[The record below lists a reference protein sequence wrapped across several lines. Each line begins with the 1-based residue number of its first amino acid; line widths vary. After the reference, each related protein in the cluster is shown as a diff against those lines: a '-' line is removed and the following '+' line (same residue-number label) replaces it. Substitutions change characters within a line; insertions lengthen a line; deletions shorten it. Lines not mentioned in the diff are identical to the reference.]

1 MIARTGHLSRLV
13 MPPAGSDNFQRWSW
27 RYLWHQRITR
37 RWIKMLSLL
46 TLVGFFSAGLGLS
59 ISQRD
64 QNFATGRKLQD
75 IGNDQETSHF
85 PPTRQTHQNTHDP
98 TILRVGD
105 EYYLYNVG
113 EHMLIHT
120 APSMAGPWKF
130 VGNVLDANSVIPKGD
145 RVAPWAP
152 TVIAVDGTY
161 YCYYSVSKAGCRDS
175 AVGVATSDSPGPGN
189 WFDHGAIIETGT
201 GEGSDIHPYT
211 VSNAIDPSTLVT
223 ADGEAYLTWG
233 SYWNGIFQIPL
244 GEDLISP
251 ASTTEPDA
259 RQLAWE
265 PKSLGMPN
273 RMANTICGDPTGP
286 HAIEGAFISYNDGW
300 YYLWYSHGF
309 CCGLKPDNLP
319 PAGQEYVL
327 MPLFS
332 VLKLTKSRYSIRVG
346 RSHSPR
352 GPFTDKSGTDLV
364 KGGGEIV
371 YGSNGD
377 TYAPGGQ
384 GVLRDG
390 DTDVLY
396 YHYCEPMPT
405 TIFDHTHIDLI
416 AVNKTIGIDFP
427 VSFHLFGR
435 LVGRDCRSFLTP
447 VNPP

>member
-1 MIARTGHLSRLV
+1 
-13 MPPAGSDNFQRWSW
+13 
-27 RYLWHQRITR
+27 
-37 RWIKMLSLL
+37 MLSLL
-46 TLVGFFSAGLGLS
+46 ALVGFFSAGLGVS
-59 ISQRD
+59 VSQRD

-75 IGNDQETSHF
+75 LGNDQETSRF
-85 PPTRQTHQNTHDP
+85 PPTRQTQQNTHDP

-105 EYYLYNVG
+105 EYYLYHVG
-113 EHMLIHT
+113 EHLFIHT
-120 APSMAGPWKF
+120 APSMAGPWEY

-145 RVAPWAP
+145 RAAPWAP
-152 TVIAVDGTY
+152 TIIAVDDTY

-175 AVGVATSDSPGPGN
+175 AVGVATSSSPGPGN
-189 WFDHGAIIETGT
+189 WYDHGAIIETGT
-201 GEGSDIHPYT
+201 GNGSDIYPYT

-223 ADGEAYLTWG
+223 PDGQAYLTFG

-244 GEDLISP
+244 GNDLISP

-265 PKSLGMPN
+265 PESLGLPN

-309 CCGLKPDNLP
+309 CCNLKADNLP
-319 PAGQEYVL
+319 PAGQEY
-327 MPLFS
+327 
-332 VLKLTKSRYSIRVG
+332 SIRVG
-346 RSHSPR
+346 RSNSPR

-390 DTDVLY
+390 ETDVLY
-396 YHYCEPMPT
+396 YHYRET
-405 TIFDHTHIDLI
+405 ARSKDLI
-416 AVNKTIGIDFP
+416 RSNTDFIKVNKTVGIDFP
-427 VSFHLFGR
+427 DALLGFNPLSYVDGW
-435 LVGRDCRSFLTP
+435 P
-447 VNPP
+447 VAQA